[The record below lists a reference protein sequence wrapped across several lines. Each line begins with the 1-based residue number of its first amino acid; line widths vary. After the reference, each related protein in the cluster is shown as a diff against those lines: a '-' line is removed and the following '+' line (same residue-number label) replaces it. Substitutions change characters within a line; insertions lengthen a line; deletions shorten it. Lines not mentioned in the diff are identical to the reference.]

1 MKTTEKYITF
11 LVPIIKEIKKTET
24 NGEEITKTIAYKL
37 KFFDIV
43 RFVASLLSKI
53 VENLSEG
60 IYKTKCKYK
69 AW

>member
-1 MKTTEKYITF
+1 MKTTEKYISF
-11 LVPIIKEIKKTET
+11 LVPIIKEIKKTKI

-37 KFFDIV
+37 KFFDSV
-43 RFVASLLSKI
+43 RLVASLLLKI
-53 VENLSEG
+53 VENFSEG

>member
-1 MKTTEKYITF
+1 M
-11 LVPIIKEIKKTET
+11 VPIIKEIKKTKI
-24 NGEEITKTIAYKL
+24 NEEDITKTIAYKL